1 MAQLFRHRGV
11 RMEKQILE
19 SEKIKEKNE
28 ANFIVRHF
36 IDLSSK
42 LLPFLAE
49 LQLKT
54 GLSEKEQEDKNK
66 IIQVFNS
73 YGFDTCTSL
82 ILMQSPILD
91 QIKEAYRKILIG
103 NKEEIQLYLSNFQKE
118 HLRLKKNWKNSVLN

>member
-1 MAQLFRHRGV
+1 MAQLFRHTDV
-11 RMEKQILE
+11 RMAKQILE
-19 SEKIKEKNE
+19 SEKIKEINE

-49 LQLKT
+49 LQLKPT
-54 GLSEKEQEDKNK
+54 LSEKEQEDKNK

-103 NKEEIQLYLSNFQKE
+103 NKEEIQLYLSSFQKE
-118 HLRLKKNWKNSVLN
+118 HIRLKNNWKNSVLN

>member
-1 MAQLFRHRGV
+1 MA
-11 RMEKQILE
+11 KQILE
-19 SEKIKEKNE
+19 SEKIKEINE

-49 LQLKT
+49 LQLKPT
-54 GLSEKEQEDKNK
+54 LSEKEQEDKNK

-103 NKEEIQLYLSNFQKE
+103 NKEEIQLYLSSFQKE
-118 HLRLKKNWKNSVLN
+118 HIRLKNNWKNSVLN